1 MSDFNVQ
8 ESKLS
13 GALQENILTLLCFDD
28 EHCKLIRAA
37 IKPALFES
45 AVFRRVAECAVDFID
60 QYGEAIKDHLPDH
73 LEDVLKGDDERKARS
88 YRTLLDNLF
97 GSKDS
102 VNSEYVIK
110 QLHKFVRLQNLK
122 STIIKATEALADN
135 RVDEA
140 EIELEKGMK
149 AQVLAFEP
157 GLDLSTSDALM
168 YVLDH
173 PEEEGFNLGIP
184 ELDSRG
190 VIPRRKELFTFMAP
204 RGKGKSWFAIHCA
217 KMAMLSR
224 WSVLIVTLEMSERRY
239 GARFLQSFFS
249 LTRREGVAKIPRLVK
264 DKANALMDISID
276 ELERMALM
284 NPDDRP
290 AIARKVRRE
299 FGKRPR
305 IKIKEFPTHAL
316 TMPQLEA
323 YLEGLER
330 YENFTPDLII
340 LDYPDLM
347 EMDPKN
353 VRAELQ
359 AVTARFR
366 GLGVKRNAAVIA
378 LTQPNREGEK
388 ATLVTGDQAAEDISK
403 LATADTFITYSQ
415 TRAEYKLGL
424 ARLFVEKAR
433 NEEAKMQVLIT
444 QAYSVGQF
452 CLDSLLLDSDYW
464 DLLESRNPETGGR
477 RKRRRDDDDDEEDA

>member
-28 EHCKLIRAA
+28 DNCKLIRAA
-37 IKPALFES
+37 VKPSLFES

-88 YRTLLDNLF
+88 YKSLLDNLYA
-97 GSKDS
+97 SKDS
-102 VNSEYVIK
+102 VNSAYVLQ

-140 EIELEKGMK
+140 ELELQKGMN
-149 AQVLAFEP
+149 AQVISFEA
-157 GLDLSTSDALM
+157 GLDLSTPDALM
-168 YVLDH
+168 KVLDH

-184 ELDSRG
+184 ELDKRG
-190 VIPRRKELFTFMAP
+190 IIPRRKELFTFMAP
-204 RGKGKSWFAIHCA
+204 RGRGKSWFAIHCA
-217 KMAMLSR
+217 KMAIINR
-224 WSVLIVTLEMSERRY
+224 WSVLVVTLEMSERRY
-239 GARFLQSFFS
+239 GARFLQSFFG
-249 LTRREGVAKIPRLVK
+249 LTRREGQARVPRLVL
-264 DKANALMDISID
+264 DKNGTLLDISNED
-276 ELERMALM
+276 LDRMALM
-284 NPDDRP
+284 NPDDRT

-299 FGKRPR
+299 FSKRPR
-305 IKIKEFPTHAL
+305 IKIKEFPTQSL
-316 TMPQLEA
+316 TMAQLEA

-330 YENFTPDLII
+330 FEKFTPDLIVM
-340 LDYPDLM
+340 DYPDLM
-347 EMDPKN
+347 DVDAKN
-353 VRAELQ
+353 LRADLMTI
-359 AVTARFR
+359 TAKLR
-366 GLGVKRNAAVIA
+366 GLGVKRNASIVA
-378 LTQPNREGEK
+378 LTQGNRESEK

-444 QAYSVGQF
+444 QAYSIGQF
-452 CLDSLLLDSDYW
+452 CLDSVLLDADYW
-464 DLLESRNPETGGR
+464 DMLESRDPDSGGR
-477 RKRRRDDDDDEEDA
+477 RKKRRDDDDED